1 MKEERFFFMLQRLLL
16 ILTKKKKEVG
26 ELGCISLGELQSS
39 QSLPHKVR
47 LWAHEVPYSSPSPQ
61 ARPPVLK

>member
-1 MKEERFFFMLQRLLL
+1 MLQRLLL

-39 QSLPHKVR
+39 QTLVHKVR
-47 LWAHEVPYSSPSPQ
+47 LWTHEVPYSNPSPQ
-61 ARPPVLK
+61 ACPPIVLK